1 MNGFSWS
8 LTHSLEPKK
17 KKEEKKK
24 TIRFWPALSHCGQRV
39 SLPAGQATSHSV
51 SLPALTFQWGRPAS
65 QKANRSVNT
74 VRQLAKNAVKDW
86 TTQTV
91 ILLFGWIMAMGTS
104 RKFTQPARCQ
114 SLQSVCKQGSLSF
127 IWLIMLL
134 VTLPHSEV
142 MRGKCFLLI
151 FIQPLIDPL
160 LIRSLCQGECLF
172 CQAVDKKATQAS
184 GRCGRSSSQAASPKC
199 GKRQPRWPSQ
209 VAKRQ
214 KMCSWIMAWI
224 SPLYCVSLS
233 QEKSL
238 TAKWQALLSMGQ
250 LISQLFTQS
259 VNKPVTQLAGQSFC
273 QSMTQST
280 RHAQPQKLSPL
291 NVVKDVPGDSE
302 HSSRNENVSLF
313 LLYLP
318 LQFPLQPQWEVC

>member
-1 MNGFSWS
+1 MFKLPRLQSPDYAHKFPEANGFSWS

-17 KKEEKKK
+17 NIKKR
-24 TIRFWPALSHCGQRV
+24 RFGSGQRSV
-39 SLPAGQATSHSV
+39 TVVRESACQSGRQPVIQSACQPWLLWHFSEVGQ
-51 SLPALTFQWGRPAS
+51 P
-65 QKANRSVNT
+65 
-74 VRQLAKNAVKDW
+74 VRKPTGQSIQSGSWPKNAVKDW

-104 RKFTQPARCQ
+104 RKFTKPARCQ
-114 SLQSVCKQGSLSF
+114 SLQSVCIQGSLSF

-134 VTLPHSEV
+134 VTLPYSEV

-151 FIQPLIDPL
+151 FIQPPIDPL
-160 LIRSLCQGECLF
+160 LIHSLCQGECLI

-214 KMCSWIMAWI
+214 KMCAWIMAWI

-238 TAKWQALLSMGQ
+238 TAKWQALLSMRQ
-250 LISQLFTQS
+250 LISQLFIQS
-259 VNKPVTQLAGQSFC
+259 VNKPVSQ
-273 QSMTQST
+273 
-280 RHAQPQKLSPL
+280 
-291 NVVKDVPGDSE
+291 
-302 HSSRNENVSLF
+302 
-313 LLYLP
+313 
-318 LQFPLQPQWEVC
+318 